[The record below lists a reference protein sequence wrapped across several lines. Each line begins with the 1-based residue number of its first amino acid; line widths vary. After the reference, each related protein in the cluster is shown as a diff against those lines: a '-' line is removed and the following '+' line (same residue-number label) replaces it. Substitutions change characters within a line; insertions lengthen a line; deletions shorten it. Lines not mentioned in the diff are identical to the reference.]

1 MIAVIDG
8 PAGSGKSSTAKEV
21 AKRCNLEYVDTG
33 ALYRACAL
41 LYLKFEDTKDQTFL
55 EYLLSFKLNFTYS
68 DKKFS
73 IFVDN
78 HDVTETI
85 RNVNVSECVSSVSA
99 MPEVRKFVNNLIR
112 EAARERNVIADGR
125 DLGSQV
131 FPEADFKFYMVAD
144 IHERAKRRFQD
155 MKDLGMDVTL
165 EEVKENIK
173 QRDLQDSTRTASP
186 LVKADDA
193 IEIDTTNLMFNEQVE
208 RICNIINH
216 T

>member
-33 ALYRACAL
+33 ALYRTCAL
-41 LYLKFEDTKDQTFL
+41 LYLKFDDTKGKTFL
-55 EYLLSFKLNFTYS
+55 EYLQSFKLNFTYG